1 MFIVV
6 YRLALIINMTV
17 INLAIEVVIGMVVY
31 MLGIILLKAPIVD
44 QAITLIQKRRNK

>member
-17 INLAIEVVIGMVVY
+17 INLTIEVLVGMIVY
-31 MLGIILLKAPIVD
+31 LLGIILLKAPIVD
-44 QAITLIQKRRNK
+44 QAIDLIQKRRKQ